1 MLSPLRRVMKVFG
14 LLRRASAGA
23 VLLFLMMP
31 AHADRWSV
39 RAAEPHSRAPWPVAE
54 LLLAPARDK
63 AVLFF
68 DIFPAYKAVR
78 HHLRAAA
85 QDHGVDAAL
94 LQAIISVESG
104 FDAKAVSPKG
114 AVGLMQ
120 LMPETAARFGVVDQP
135 HASAATLLTNP
146 GLNIRAGS
154 RYLSYLLQ
162 LFPGQIELAVAAYN
176 AGEGAVRRAGNQV
189 PDFRETQRYVKSVMD
204 LYTLLRPPA
213 KPLTSTYS
221 TFPTEID

>member
-1 MLSPLRRVMKVFG
+1 MLSPLCHVVKVFG

-39 RAAEPHSRAPWPVAE
+39 RAAEPHPRAPWPVAE
-54 LLLAPARDK
+54 LLLAPVRDK

-68 DIFPAYKAVR
+68 DIFPAYKAVK
-78 HHLRAAA
+78 HHLRSAA
-85 QDHGVDAAL
+85 QDQGVDYAL

-135 HASAATLLTNP
+135 NASAATLLTNP
-146 GLNIRAGS
+146 GLNIQAGS

-176 AGEGAVRRAGNQV
+176 AGEGAVRRAGNQI

-204 LYTLLRPPA
+204 LYALLRPHA
-213 KPLTSTYS
+213 KPVASTFS